1 MKKSLFVLGVAAL
14 ALASCTNEEVTEIAP
29 SRGISFAGS
38 GINNMTKAGDVTT
51 DNFDE
56 FQVFGGYAD
65 VESLFG
71 TATEGLTVSKA
82 SGSWSYSPVQY
93 WQPSETFNFG
103 AYAPKADGIS
113 ASWDYTNGLTLTVN
127 SDAGHQNDVVY
138 ADATR
143 TTTDDI
149 SNETA
154 VPLTFKHLL
163 SKIQFKFEKDAATLG
178 SQVVTMQ
185 NFKVNGINTTC
196 TWTKGTPNGTP
207 ATPGE
212 YGDFTTAETVDAT
225 DGLPTDAYYVIPQTV
240 GTFNIMADVVVTDGS
255 NTIKQGTIT
264 ATVPTTTVSAWT
276 AQYAYLYTAT
286 LTIDNIDDGDDDPS
300 NDPKPIV
307 FDVEEFS
314 QGNGNIWQDG
324 TGSTV
329 NIPNA

>member
-51 DNFDE
+51 GNFAE

-71 TATEGLTVSKA
+71 TATEGLTVSKG

-103 AYAPKADGIS
+103 AYAPKADGIT

-127 SDAGHQNDVVY
+127 SDAGHQNDLVY
-138 ADATR
+138 AEATR

-154 VPLTFKHLL
+154 VSLTFKHLL

-185 NFKVNGINTTC
+185 NFKVNGINTAC
-196 TWTKGTPNGTP
+196 TWTKGQIGTP

-212 YGDFTTAETVDAT
+212 YGDFTAAETVDAT
-225 DGLPTDAYYVIPQTV
+225 DGLSTDAYYVIPQTV
-240 GTFNIMADVVVTDGS
+240 GTFNITADVVVTDGV
-255 NTIKQGTIT
+255 NPIKEGTIT

-286 LTIDNIDDGDDDPS
+286 LTIDNIDDGDDDPN

-307 FDVEEFS
+307 FDVTTV
-314 QGNGNIWQDG
+314 NPWQDG